1 MNSNSTDENSK
12 GIRGVISIM
21 GMILLIIGMVYS
33 VQTEVH
39 IIPTVMMIAGTIVIL
54 IAEKTTLN
62 ERDG

>member
-1 MNSNSTDENSK
+1 MTLNTANGNSK

-33 VQTEVH
+33 VQTENH
-39 IIPTVMMIAGTIVIL
+39 IVPTVMMIVGTIIIL